1 MKRMSSLI
9 AALLFAAPLGF
20 AAEAVPAEET
30 SAPDELSRFSVGMHL
45 AYWNVDDL
53 DRFDGEGAFGL
64 GVVGQ
69 YRLHDLLGIELRGS
83 GFFASRYEDV
93 YVAGEGWSEN
103 TTTLSILPLEA
114 GLIAFLPLGN
124 TFSLYGGPGAGYYV
138 IDGEFMNEQGPWT
151 RYYDIDLDD
160 DFGFY
165 ALLGARAQLAR
176 NIALYLEG
184 KYTWVETSFEREA
197 DFLGIAQDL
206 DLSGF
211 AFDAGMLFTF

>member
-1 MKRMSSLI
+1 MKRLTSLI
-9 AALLFAAPLGF
+9 AALLFVAPLGF
-20 AAEAVPAEET
+20 ADETAPANES
-30 SAPDELSRFSVGMHL
+30 SAPAELSRFSVGMHL
-45 AYWNVDDL
+45 SYWNVDEL
-53 DRFDGEGAFGL
+53 DRFDGDGAFGG
-64 GVVGQ
+64 GVIGQ
-69 YRLHDLLGIELRGS
+69 YRLHDFLGIELRGS

-114 GLIAFLPLGN
+114 GLVAFLPLGN
-124 TFSLYGGPGAGYYV
+124 TFSLYGGPGAGYYF
-138 IDGEFMNEQGPWT
+138 IDGEFMSEQGPWT
-151 RYYDIDLDD
+151 RYYDADLDD

-184 KYTWVETSFEREA
+184 KYTWVETASDRET
-197 DFLGIAQDL
+197 DFLGIAPEL
-206 DLSGF
+206 DLSGI

>member
-1 MKRMSSLI
+1 MKKKFGLI
-9 AALLFAAPLGF
+9 LAGLLLAPVVF
-20 AAEAVPAEET
+20 AEET
-30 SAPDELSRFSVGMHL
+30 APTVDAPAPAELSRFSLGMHL
-45 AYWNVDDL
+45 SYWNVDDL
-53 DRFDGEGAFGL
+53 DNFDGEGAFGL
-64 GVVGQ
+64 GVIGQ

-93 YVAGEGWSEN
+93 FVAGEGWSEN

-114 GLIAFLPLGN
+114 GLVAFLPLGN
-124 TFSLYGGPGAGYYV
+124 TFSLYGGPGAGYYF
-138 IDGEFMNEQGPWT
+138 IDGEFMSEQGPWT
-151 RYYDIDLDD
+151 RYYDADLDD

-184 KYTWVETSFEREA
+184 KYTWVETAFEREA
-197 DFLGIAQDL
+197 DFLGIAQEL
-206 DLSGF
+206 DLSGI